1 MLGLDRTGH
10 IGFNEPGSRP
20 DTETRLITLD
30 KVTRQ
35 DAASDF
41 FGEEYVPRRAIT
53 MGLGTIMKAR
63 RIFLMAWGEGKAGII
78 KKTVE
83 GEVREHIP
91 ATNLQNR
98 PDTVVILDDAASEK
112 LMRVS
117 TPWLLTTC
125 EWDD

>member
-1 MLGLDRTGH
+1 M
-10 IGFNEPGSRP
+10 
-20 DTETRLITLD
+20 
-30 KVTRQ
+30 
-35 DAASDF
+35 
-41 FGEEYVPRRAIT
+41 FGEEDVPRRAIT
-53 MGLGTIMKAR
+53 MGVGTIMKAR

-91 ATNLQNR
+91 ATNLQNH

-112 LMRVS
+112 LMRVN

-125 EWDD
+125 EWDEIGRASCRERAQSSVMVEQANEKDTGGEERDT